1 MDTKEE
7 IVAFLGP
14 KASYTHQAAKKSFSD
29 KRYHIVPLTTIEDVF
44 AAVQAGTASYGV
56 VPFENSSNGS
66 VIFTLDLFANVSG
79 HYSDI
84 VVNGEIYLPVHHCL
98 LGHGSKESIP
108 LKNDVAK
115 RHLKDEPESP
125 TVSGQVT
132 PTLAVP
138 QPSQPRVQPLHSLK
152 HLRKIY
158 SHPQAWGQ
166 CKLFLATYLKG
177 VERQDVSSTSKAAEF
192 VAQDATGTSA
202 AISSKLAAEMNGLD
216 VLAEGIE
223 DSEGNS
229 TRFFVLR
236 RWQDVEAENLMSNV
250 DNEAKKPQYKS
261 LVSFTVDHSE
271 PGKYTAREL
280 LLSSPAAPR
289 EASATPVL
297 RCWNSRIDPSQFDD
311 KSYRDKDNE
320 YGLRIIYSPPTPDVS
335 TFLRHLNDAARRSD
349 ARLEFN
355 RLWKLADEEVER
367 VTRHQS
373 PPP

>member
-66 VIFTLDLFANVSG
+66 VIFTLDLFANISG
-79 HYSDI
+79 HYPDI

-98 LGHGSKESIP
+98 LGRVAKDP
-108 LKNDVAK
+108 PPAKNDVAK
-115 RHLKDEPESP
+115 RQLRDEPDSP

-138 QPSQPRVQPLHSLK
+138 QPAPPRVKPLHSLK
-152 HLRKIY
+152 HVRKIY

-177 VERQDVSSTSKAAEF
+177 TERQDVSSTSKAAEF
-192 VAQDATGTSA
+192 VAQDSTGTSA
-202 AISSKLAAEMNGLD
+202 AISSKIAAEMNGLD

-223 DSEGNS
+223 DNEGNS

-236 RWQDVEAENLMSNV
+236 RWQDVEAAASSNPR
-250 DNEAKKPQYKS
+250 DAQEAEMQRYKS
-261 LVSFTVDHSE
+261 LVSFTVNHAE
-271 PGKYTAREL
+271 PGEYFSVVEYPYYYKDPLR
-280 LLSSPAAPR
+280 SP
-289 EASATPVL
+289 
-297 RCWNSRIDPSQFDD
+297 
-311 KSYRDKDNE
+311 
-320 YGLRIIYSPPTPDVS
+320 
-335 TFLRHLNDAARRSD
+335 
-349 ARLEFN
+349 
-355 RLWKLADEEVER
+355 
-367 VTRHQS
+367 
-373 PPP
+373 